1 MRLGIQFPSGSLMW
15 WLNNCILCR
24 QWSISFTMVLYRGII
39 QNIPKIISPAIS
51 IHRIIWFMLNISV
64 IQYFWFWSWNM
75 EEKKHSIFCEVQSS
89 LTSVFAKKWKCSN
102 LFLKD
107 AKLTPSHLISKLM
120 KSIFKKITYKGSLS
134 NKWINQHASMHH
146 QIILSQIIK
155 HLAKA
160 INESFSHKASSKAE
174 IF

>member
-15 WLNNCILCR
+15 WLNKSILCR
-24 QWSISFTMVLYRGII
+24 QWSISLPWCYIEASFKTF
-39 QNIPKIISPAIS
+39 PKSYFSSA
-51 IHRIIWFMLNISV
+51 ISV
-64 IQYFWFWSWNM
+64 IQYFWFWSWKM
-75 EEKKHSIFCEVQSS
+75 EEKKHSIFYEVQSS

-155 HLAKA
+155 HLAKT